1 MLKPWIY
8 LKLELFPTWVGV
20 IPGYIGIHEKADSFP
35 HMGGG
40 DPFWEEINEAVITF
54 SPHGWG

>member
-1 MLKPWIY
+1 MKIETAVMN
-8 LKLELFPTWVGV
+8 KLFPTWVGV
-20 IPGYIGIHEKADSFP
+20 ILMVADEMRRSKAFP

-40 DPFWEEINEAVITF
+40 DPKGKESEDYEDDF